1 VANLDLLESYDWR
14 STIRAI
20 ESQLQA
26 ELEPCR
32 GLSAVK
38 DVRVLGAIGVVELH
52 EPVDLV
58 VIQPRFVEAGVWL
71 RPFGRLIYTMPP
83 YIIQPA
89 ELTTIT
95 QAIYAIVASM

>member
-1 VANLDLLESYDWR
+1 LLESYDWQ
-14 STIRAI
+14 STISAI
-20 ESQLQA
+20 ESQLRA

-32 GLSAVK
+32 SLAAVK

-52 EPVDLV
+52 EPVDMQ

-95 QAIYAIVASM
+95 SAIYQIVAQI